1 MFLENPTFSVLKI
14 STAKQLLRL
23 KSSEKKLRKEK
34 QQKYH
39 IATSLKF

>member
-23 KSSEKKLRKEK
+23 KGSEKKVTQRKTTK
-34 QQKYH
+34 ISY
-39 IATSLKF
+39 SN